1 MHLSYTF
8 MSWNKQLSLESD
20 LLMSIISVLFTKS
33 IIAFASFLPGS
44 VCNNCVDLNLY
55 SGFILLLLVKDY
67 GLLFLSLIFVIV
79 TTLQLYV
86 NVLITHVGGISA
98 NKGRVN
104 QTDLPVSFMQA
115 FGNRQTKRPSTEK
128 MKRTTSIALC
138 LSTEETVC

>member
-1 MHLSYTF
+1 M
-8 MSWNKQLSLESD
+8 SLESD

-55 SGFILLLLVKDY
+55 SGCILLLLVKDY
-67 GLLFLSLIFVIV
+67 GLLFLSLIV

-115 FGNRQTKRPSTEK
+115 FGNRHTKRPSTEK
-128 MKRTTSIALC
+128 IKRTTSIALC